1 MGPDGDASIRWR
13 AAVSLCTSR
22 ATSRPTPR
30 APTASGGGVGISRHP
45 SGEALKFLAAPL
57 GPGVMRPKV
66 DFFEESLE
74 EEAQPADLACGTT
87 PALHQ
92 LRGAYHILRISARS
106 SFSAVHAA
114 CRNFFFRM
122 LACSRKR

>member
-1 MGPDGDASIRWR
+1 MYEPCHLTPDAAGSDGIRCR
-13 AAVSLCTSR
+13 
-22 ATSRPTPR
+22 
-30 APTASGGGVGISRHP
+30 GGGVGISRHP

-87 PALHQ
+87 PALHLASAARCVPHLEDLSAVLL
-92 LRGAYHILRISARS
+92 LRGARGVQEY
-106 SFSAVHAA
+106 FSHVG
-114 CRNFFFRM
+114 M
-122 LACSRKR
+122 